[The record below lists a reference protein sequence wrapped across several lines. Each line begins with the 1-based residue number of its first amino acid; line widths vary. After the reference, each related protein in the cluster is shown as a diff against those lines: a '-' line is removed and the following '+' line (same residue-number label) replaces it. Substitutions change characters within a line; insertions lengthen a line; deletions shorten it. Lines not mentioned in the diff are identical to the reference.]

1 MVAQEAKKVLNK
13 VAAEDPPLG
22 KGGAQKNDRVAVVWD
37 LPKLFARGLLL

>member
-13 VAAEDPPLG
+13 VAVEDPPLG
-22 KGGAQKNDRVAVVWD
+22 KGAQKNDRVAVVWD